1 MGGLKADQGD
11 VSAQANPVSDSG
23 GMLCDVWL
31 HLPLICDRWASGIMA
46 RRSCLTSHGE
56 CFASPQQANSS
67 LQHCNRLATR
77 PCRPFTVVS
86 PDMLHDGNL
95 ACSILFISRSYE
107 SSHDCFNGIK
117 VEVHT
122 LIKRLPKVAK
132 IICLYATY
140 PFFFS
145 SFIWCLCP
153 TGHSSMMLFSVL
165 VDYQPRV
172 ASFSSG
178 FMLSQLIPTMA
189 SPRPVLASAIILA
202 SLK

>member
-11 VSAQANPVSDSG
+11 VSAQANPISDSG

-31 HLPLICDRWASGIMA
+31 HLPFVIGWASGIMA

-56 CFASPQQANSS
+56 CFGSPQQANSS

-77 PCRPFTVVS
+77 PCLPFTVVT
-86 PDMLHDGNL
+86 PDMLHDGIL

-140 PFFFS
+140 PFFFLP
-145 SFIWCLCP
+145 FFLV
-153 TGHSSMMLFSVL
+153 SVSHGTL
-165 VDYQPRV
+165 VDDV
-172 ASFSSG
+172 VFG
-178 FMLSQLIPTMA
+178 LG
-189 SPRPVLASAIILA
+189 
-202 SLK
+202 

>member
-1 MGGLKADQGD
+1 MTFGCI
-11 VSAQANPVSDSG
+11 S
-23 GMLCDVWL
+23 
-31 HLPLICDRWASGIMA
+31 PLICDRWASGIMV
-46 RRSCLTSHGE
+46 RRSCLTPHGE
-56 CFASPQQANSS
+56 CFGSPQQATSS

-77 PCRPFTVVS
+77 PCLPFTVVT
-86 PDMLHDGNL
+86 PDMLHNGIL

-140 PFFFS
+140 PFFLLPFRY
-145 SFIWCLCP
+145 LCP